1 MSKVWAD
8 WQMPKSALARKELH
22 SWTPRNALH
31 RKADLR
37 PSGGLR
43 THSAACCRRLRG
55 LRASAAR
62 APLLKSRSVTN
73 TQTGRQWCRL
83 QSDTGKGRQNASSV
97 GDGGGFWGRRDST
110 YGTASMVPG
119 GKKKRKLAHAHCPLK
134 GPRARSP
141 RTYSCPEIS
150 QKRIWK

>member
-1 MSKVWAD
+1 MSKVWGD

-31 RKADLR
+31 RKADRR

-119 GKKKRKLAHAHCPLK
+119 GKKRGSWRMRTVPLK
-134 GPRARSP
+134 VREREAPGLIAVLR
-141 RTYSCPEIS
+141 
-150 QKRIWK
+150 